1 MKKETMRPTT
11 QAYKGD
17 NEKVSG
23 RTQSESITVYCDYG
37 HIEAEEGKVG
47 KGNGSRVTKC
57 SSTGILAPLFYE
69 ALNISE
75 ITYLPNLRV
84 NIEMVQVSAGV

>member
-1 MKKETMRPTT
+1 MLGSLAGNCGSIDYGIKKETMRPTT
-11 QAYKGD
+11 QAYKGG

-57 SSTGILAPLFYE
+57 SSTGIVPGLGA
-69 ALNISE
+69 AKS
-75 ITYLPNLRV
+75 
-84 NIEMVQVSAGV
+84 SS